1 MQDCLL
7 LFFSSS
13 REPSYHDVVRLACLR
28 KRGEA
33 DGVVVEGERAVDVLQ
48 ERVAEQPDVAAE
60 AEVHTG
66 ESADALAGSA
76 GGLTKV
82 EANRRRRISRV

>member
-60 AEVHTG
+60 AEVLASERT
-66 ESADALAGSA
+66 DALAGA
-76 GGLTKV
+76 ALGLTEV
-82 EANRRRRISRV
+82 EAGRSQKVISD

>member
-1 MQDCLL
+1 M
-7 LFFSSS
+7 
-13 REPSYHDVVRLACLR
+13 VRLACLR

-33 DGVVVEGERAVDVLQ
+33 DGVVVEGERGVDVLH
-48 ERVAEQPDVAAE
+48 ERVAEEPDVAAE
-60 AEVHTG
+60 AEVHAG